1 VAIKVQEIYRRRLAQ
16 EQGAVRKEWG
26 GRIPVALV
34 YPNVYSVGM
43 SNLGYLAV
51 YSLLNRHEDVV
62 CERSF
67 LPEEEERAEMER
79 TGMAPFSL
87 ETQKPLA
94 SFEIVAFSLSYEND
108 YPNAVSILAMAGI
121 APSREAR
128 TDRSPLVLAGGPAAF
143 LNPEPMAEVVDCFIL
158 GEAEEALEEFLDAYR
173 AVRGRPRAEI
183 LEALLEVEGVYVPAF
198 YRPSYHEDGT
208 LAAFEPLGRAPARV
222 KRRWVRNLDAFPT
235 SAAILTQETEF
246 RDVYLLEV
254 GRGCSRSCRFC
265 STGLAYRP
273 LRYRSL
279 EALKPI
285 LKAGMEKGLRLG
297 LVCASLGD
305 YPELDDLCRWLL
317 EQGGVL
323 SAPSLRLD
331 TLSEPLLEI
340 LKASGQKT
348 VTLAPE
354 AGTERLRKVVHK
366 FFSDEEILE
375 SAERLARHGIYGLR
389 LYFLVGLPGERDED
403 VEAIAEL
410 TRKIR
415 HRYRQAA
422 KASGRMAEITLSVSP
437 FVPKPW
443 TPFQWCA
450 MEDQERIKERLNR
463 VRKELRK
470 EPNVTVTFG
479 LAKWAYLEALFARGD
494 RRVHSFLLDSLD
506 RSRTWKDVLRRS
518 SLNPDFFVY
527 RERAKEET
535 FPWDFV
541 DHEVSRDAL
550 YREYERRFAWL
561 GTDSH

>member
-1 VAIKVQEIYRRRLAQ
+1 MGKKVHEIYRERLAR

-43 SNLGYLAV
+43 TNLGFLAV

-67 LPEEEERAEMER
+67 LPDEEERAEMER
-79 TGMAPFSL
+79 TGTAPVSL

-94 SFEIVAFSLSYEND
+94 AFEIVAFSLSYEND

-121 APSREAR
+121 PPSRETR
-128 TDRSPLVLAGGPAAF
+128 PETLPLVLAGGPAAF
-143 LNPEPMAEVVDCFIL
+143 LNPEPMAEIVDCFIL
-158 GEAEEALEEFLDAYR
+158 GEAEEALEEFLEVYR
-173 AVRGRPRAEI
+173 NVRGSGRTEV

-198 YRPSYHEDGT
+198 YRAHYHEDGT

-222 KRRWVRNLDAFPT
+222 KRRWVRNLDEFPT
-235 SAAILTQETEF
+235 TGAILTPETEF
-246 RDVYLLEV
+246 RDVYLVEV

-279 EALKPI
+279 EALKPS
-285 LKAGMEKGLRLG
+285 LRAGMEKGLRLG

-305 YPELDDLCRWLL
+305 YPELEALCRWLRD
-317 EQGGVL
+317 QGGVL

-331 TLSEPLLEI
+331 TLSEPLLEL

-375 SAERLARHGIYGLR
+375 SADRLAQHGIYGLR

-403 VEAIAEL
+403 VAAISEL
-410 TRKIR
+410 AKKIR
-415 HRYRQAA
+415 HRYRLAA
-422 KASGRMAEITLSVSP
+422 KASGRMAEITLSLSP

-450 MEDQERIKERLNR
+450 MEEEERIKERLNR
-463 VRKELRK
+463 IRRELRK
-470 EPNVTVTFG
+470 EPHITVTFG

-494 RRVHSFLLDSLD
+494 RRVHGFLLASLD
-506 RSRTWKDVLRRS
+506 RNRTWKDVLRRS

-527 RERAKEET
+527 RERAEEEM

-541 DHEVSRDAL
+541 DHGVSREAL

-561 GTDSH
+561 GTESC

>member
-1 VAIKVQEIYRRRLAQ
+1 MAKKVQEIYRERLAR

-43 SNLGYLAV
+43 ANLGFLAV

-67 LPEEEERAEMER
+67 LPDEEERVEMER
-79 TGMAPFSL
+79 TGVAPFTL
-87 ETQKPLA
+87 ETQRPLA
-94 SFEIVAFSLSYEND
+94 AFEIVAFSLSYEND
-108 YPNAVSILAMAGI
+108 YPNAVSILAMAGL
-121 APSREAR
+121 APLREAR
-128 TDRSPLVLAGGPAAF
+128 TEAAPLVVAGGPAAF
-143 LNPEPMAEVVDCFIL
+143 LNPEPLAEIVDCFVL
-158 GEAEEALEEFLDAYR
+158 GEAEEALEEFLDVYR
-173 AVRGRPRAEI
+173 RVRGRRRAEV

-198 YRPSYHEDGT
+198 YRVQYHEDGT
-208 LAAFEPLGRAPARV
+208 LAAFEPQGRAPPRV

-235 SAAILTQETEF
+235 SASILTPEMEF

-279 EALKPI
+279 EALKPA
-285 LKAGMEKGLRLG
+285 LRTGMEKGLRLG

-305 YPELDDLCRWLL
+305 YPELEGLCRWLL
-317 EQGGVL
+317 EQGGAL

-331 TLSEPLLEI
+331 TLSESLLEI

-348 VTLAPE
+348 VALAPE

-375 SAERLARHGIYGLR
+375 SADRLARHGIYGLR
-389 LYFLVGLPGERDED
+389 LYFLIGLPGERDED
-403 VEAIAEL
+403 VAAIAEL
-410 TRKIR
+410 AKKIR
-415 HRYRQAA
+415 HRYRQVARE
-422 KASGRMAEITLSVSP
+422 SGRMAEITLSLSP

-450 MEDQERIKERLNR
+450 MEEEERIKERLNR
-463 VRKELRK
+463 IRRELRR
-470 EPNVTVTFG
+470 EPNITVTFG

-494 RRVHSFLLDSLD
+494 RRVHGFLVASLD
-506 RSRTWKDVLRRS
+506 RNRSWKDILRRS

-541 DHEVSRDAL
+541 DHGVSREAL
-550 YREYERRFAWL
+550 YREYERRCAWL
-561 GTDSH
+561 GTESC